1 MSSIFYHA
9 GLRTRHPLEPGRKK
23 NKTKIL
29 AMRAADA
36 SETYKG
42 CTPPSSCNSL
52 SPLTL
57 LSHSFSLASRPLPV
71 IMSGFEAEKSTLRSR
86 ELTRLE
92 LVSETPNTTLEY
104 AVADAH
110 DLKLHDLGYQSELK
124 RSFSIWSILGVG
136 FGLTNSWFGISA
148 SLVTG
153 ISSGGPLMIV
163 YGILIIA
170 CISSCVGITLSELS
184 SAIPSAGGQ
193 YVWTR
198 VLIPKEK
205 NASFWS
211 YLCGSLAWAG
221 AIFTSASTILSIS
234 TLVVGFYALCH
245 PDFSPK
251 PWHTFVAFELL
262 NLFIFFFNC
271 YGKILP
277 YIAQGALYTSLM
289 SFTVITITVL
299 VCSRD
304 NFNTASFVFTE
315 FENATGWE
323 SAGLAFIIGLVN
335 PNWSFS
341 CLDCATHMAEEVSE
355 PERIIPISI
364 MGTVA
369 IGFVT
374 SFCYS
379 IAMFFSVQ
387 NLDDILSSNTGIPIL
402 DIYYQA
408 LGNKAGA
415 IVLGTLVFMTGLGC
429 NISCHTWQARL
440 CWSFARDR
448 GLPFSKYLSVIDPRT
463 GVPLNAH
470 AFSCFLVA
478 LAGCLY
484 LGSSTAFNSMAT
496 GCITFL
502 LMSYSIPTAALL
514 FVKGR
519 KNLKHGPFWLGP
531 FGMFANIVTILWTC
545 FAAIVFSFPVTKPI
559 TVNNMNYASPVI
571 AGYVII
577 AVAYW
582 HLWGKK
588 AYRPVDDEAL
598 AFVKQME
605 ASAESE
611 KELAN

>member
-1 MSSIFYHA
+1 
-9 GLRTRHPLEPGRKK
+9 
-23 NKTKIL
+23 
-29 AMRAADA
+29 
-36 SETYKG
+36 
-42 CTPPSSCNSL
+42 
-52 SPLTL
+52 
-57 LSHSFSLASRPLPV
+57 
-71 IMSGFEAEKSTLRSR
+71 MSGFEAEKASLRSR
-86 ELTRLE
+86 EHHNGTSLLSDNNATKE
-92 LVSETPNTTLEY
+92 FEMTNQN
-104 AVADAH
+104 
-110 DLKLHDLGYQSELK
+110 DLKLQELGYQSELR

-148 SLVTG
+148 SLIAG
-153 ISSGGPLMIV
+153 INSGGPLMIV
-163 YGILIIA
+163 YGIIIIA

-198 VLIPKEK
+198 VLIPKDK

-234 TLVVGFYALCH
+234 TLAVGFYALCH
-245 PDFSPK
+245 PDFTPK
-251 PWHTFVAFELL
+251 AWHTFVAFELL
-262 NLFIFFFNC
+262 NIFIFFFNC

-277 YIAQGALYTSLM
+277 HIATGALYISLF
-289 SFTVITITVL
+289 SFAVITITVL
-299 VCSRD
+299 ACSKGSY
-304 NFNTASFVFTE
+304 NTPAFVFRD

-341 CLDCATHMAEEVSE
+341 CLDCATHMAEEVEE

-379 IAMFFSVQ
+379 IAMFFCVK
-387 NLDDILSSNTGIPIL
+387 NLGAINASNTGIPIL
-402 DIYYQA
+402 DIYHQA

-415 IVLGTLVFMTGLGC
+415 IVLGCLVFLTGLGC

-440 CWSFARDR
+440 CWSFSRDK
-448 GLPFSKYLSVIDPRT
+448 GLPFSDKLLIIDPRT
-463 GVPLNAH
+463 GVPLYAH
-470 AFSCFLVA
+470 FFSCALVA
-478 LAGCLY
+478 LVGCLY

-502 LMSYSIPTAALL
+502 LMSYAIPTFALL

-531 FGMFANIVTILWTC
+531 LGMFANVVTILWTC

-559 TVNNMNYASPVI
+559 TRNNMNYASPVI
-571 AGYVII
+571 AGYVLV
-577 AVAYW
+577 AVIYW
-582 HLWGKK
+582 HVKGKK
-588 AYRPVDDEAL
+588 EYRPVDDEAEAYVKAMGGESPDV
-598 AFVKQME
+598 AF
-605 ASAESE
+605 
-611 KELAN
+611 